1 MKDEL
6 MILLGCGLTALLV
19 TNACSSMYEADDDM
33 EDGGR
38 RRRKQERN
46 NRYDCEGY
54 GGGCGSSYDMD
65 KKEGYGGCGS
75 SNMDKKE
82 EGYGGYS
89 SSSYNL
95 PSAPAPASVDY
106 FSEPKAETD
115 SIVPLMFSNMVT
127 NNDVTEPY
135 LESDYIEMKDYLQ
148 NPDGIKVYDEKTGQV
163 GLPVTDMT
171 QISAG
176 ENNKYVYDRT
186 IGTIGFTSTKIGGRS
201 RGQADFIRGDLP
213 IIPDKSG
220 WFQVSSDPANK
231 LMLGAMNVA
240 NGIGQPSGPAKSAAS
255 KAQHM
260 ASSVTANLD
269 TLRRKQDAIER
280 QANQPAGAQ
289 NALRAPLEPITV
301 ADIINASI
309 VENKAISSSTGVSTS
324 PPPSSG

>member
-1 MKDEL
+1 
-6 MILLGCGLTALLV
+6 
-19 TNACSSMYEADDDM
+19 MYDADDDM

-54 GGGCGSSYDMD
+54 EGGCSSWDYK

-115 SIVPLMFSNMVT
+115 SIVPLMFSNMVS
-127 NNDVTEPY
+127 NNDVTEPF

-186 IGTIGFTSTKIGGRS
+186 IGTIGFTSTKIGARQRDG
-201 RGQADFIRGDLP
+201 ADKIRGDLP
-213 IIPDKSG
+213 IVPNKTG
-220 WFQVSSDPANK
+220 WFQTSADPSSA
-231 LMLGAMNVA
+231 LLLGAMNVS
-240 NGIGQPSGPAKSAAS
+240 NGIANVSQPTTIQVKVPSGSGGIGAAQAMGGVKGNYLTIDDLQRSSAPSGA
-255 KAQHM
+255 M
-260 ASSVTANLD
+260 AMM
-269 TLRRKQDAIER
+269 
-280 QANQPAGAQ
+280 QAPQQKRELTVSDIQ
-289 NALRAPLEPITV
+289 NAAMNQRLM
-301 ADIINASI
+301 
-309 VENKAISSSTGVSTS
+309 ENETLGENTLYVR
-324 PPPSSG
+324 

>member
-19 TNACSSMYEADDDM
+19 TNACSSMYEGGDDDM

-38 RRRKQERN
+38 RRRQQERN
-46 NRYDCEGY
+46 NRYACEGY
-54 GGGCGSSYDMD
+54 EGGCASWDYK
-65 KKEGYGGCGS
+65 KKEGYGGC
-75 SNMDKKE
+75 
-82 EGYGGYS
+82 S
-89 SSSYNL
+89 SSSSGDM
-95 PSAPAPASVDY
+95 PAAPAPASVDY
-106 FSEPKAETD
+106 YSEQKPETD

-127 NNDVTEPY
+127 NNEVNESFV
-135 LESDYIEMKDYLQ
+135 ESDYIEMKDYLA
-148 NPDGIKVYDEKTGQV
+148 NPDGIKVYDEKSGQI

-171 QISAG
+171 QISPG

-240 NGIGQPSGPAKSAAS
+240 NGIGQPSGSAKSAAS

-260 ASSVTANLD
+260 ASSQNANLD
-269 TLRRKQDAIER
+269 TLRRKQAAIDR
-280 QANQPAGAQ
+280 QTNQPAGAQ
-289 NALRAPLEPITV
+289 NALKAPIEPITV
-301 ADIINASI
+301 ADVINASI
-309 VENKAISSSTGVSTS
+309 VENRATASSSGVSTS
-324 PPPSSG
+324 NPPSRQ

>member
-38 RRRKQERN
+38 RRRKQERI

-54 GGGCGSSYDMD
+54 EGGCSSWDYK

-106 FSEPKAETD
+106 YSEPKSESD

-127 NNDVTEPY
+127 NNDIEEPF

-260 ASSVTANLD
+260 ASTATANLD

-324 PPPSSG
+324 SPPSMG

>member
-33 EDGGR
+33 EDGKR
-38 RRRKQERN
+38 RRRKLERN

-54 GGGCGSSYDMD
+54 EGGCASWDYN

-75 SNMDKKE
+75 YSMDKKE

-89 SSSYNL
+89 SSSYDM
-95 PSAPAPASVDY
+95 PPAPASVDY
-106 FSEPKAETD
+106 FSEPKSETS

-148 NPDGIKVYDEKTGQV
+148 NPDGIKVYDEKSGQV

-255 KAQHM
+255 KAQHAASTATVNM
-260 ASSVTANLD
+260 A
-269 TLRRKQDAIER
+269 TLRRKQDAIEK

-289 NALRAPLEPITV
+289 NALTLRAPLEPITV

-309 VENKAISSSTGVSTS
+309 VDNKSISSSTGVSTS
-324 PPPSSG
+324 NPPSQ

>member
-19 TNACSSMYEADDDM
+19 TNACSSMYEGGDDDM

-54 GGGCGSSYDMD
+54 GGGCGSSDMD

-75 SNMDKKE
+75 YSMDKKE
-82 EGYGGYS
+82 EGYGEYS

-106 FSEPKAETD
+106 YSEQKPETD
-115 SIVPLMFSNMVT
+115 SIVPLMFSDMVT
-127 NNDVTEPY
+127 NNEVNESFV
-135 LESDYIEMKDYLQ
+135 ESDYIEMKDYLA
-148 NPDGIKVYDEKTGQV
+148 NPDGIKVYDEKSGQI

-171 QISAG
+171 QISPG

-260 ASSVTANLD
+260 ASSQNANLD
-269 TLRRKQDAIER
+269 TLRRKQAAIDR

-289 NALRAPLEPITV
+289 NALKAPIEPITV
-301 ADIINASI
+301 ADVINASI
-309 VENKAISSSTGVSTS
+309 VENRATASSSGVSTS
-324 PPPSSG
+324 NPPSRQ

>member
-19 TNACSSMYEADDDM
+19 TNACSSMYEGNNDDDNV
-33 EDGGR
+33 DGGR
-38 RRRKQERN
+38 MMRQRKQQR

-54 GGGCGSSYDMD
+54 EGGCSSNDIPVS
-65 KKEGYGGCGS
+65 EGYGGG
-75 SNMDKKE
+75 
-82 EGYGGYS
+82 S
-89 SSSYNL
+89 SSSYDI
-95 PSAPAPASVDY
+95 PAAPASASVDY
-106 FSEPKAETD
+106 YSEPKSETS

-148 NPDGIKVYDEKTGQV
+148 NPDGIKVYDEKTGQI

-176 ENNKYVYDRT
+176 DNNKYVYDRT

-255 KAQHM
+255 KAQHAATSTTVNM
-260 ASSVTANLD
+260 A
-269 TLRRKQDAIER
+269 TLRRKQDAIEK

-309 VENKAISSSTGVSTS
+309 VDNKSISSSTGVSTS
-324 PPPSSG
+324 NPPSR

>member
-75 SNMDKKE
+75 YSMDKKE
-82 EGYGGYS
+82 ESYGGYS
-89 SSSYNL
+89 SSSY
-95 PSAPAPASVDY
+95 SDPAPASVDY
-106 FSEPKAETD
+106 FSEPKSETN
-115 SIVPLMFSNMVT
+115 SIVPLMFSNMVS

-148 NPDGIKVYDEKTGQV
+148 NPDGINVYDEKTGSV

-213 IIPDKSG
+213 IIPNKSG

-240 NGIGQPSGPAKSAAS
+240 NGIGQPSGLAKSAAS
-255 KAQHM
+255 KAQHA
-260 ASSVTANLD
+260 ASSVTVNMA
-269 TLRRKQDAIER
+269 TLRRKQDAIDTQNSR
-280 QANQPAGAQ
+280 PAGAQ
-289 NALRAPLEPITV
+289 NALRAPIEPITT

-309 VENKAISSSTGVSTS
+309 VDNKSISSSTGVSQS
-324 PPPSSG
+324 PPASG